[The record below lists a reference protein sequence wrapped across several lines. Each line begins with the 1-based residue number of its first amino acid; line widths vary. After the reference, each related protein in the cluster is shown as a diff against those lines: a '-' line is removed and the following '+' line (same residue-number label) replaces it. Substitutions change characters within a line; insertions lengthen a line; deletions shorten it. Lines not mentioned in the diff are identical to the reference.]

1 MRETPEDLE
10 QLQDLLDTSYA
21 AAGSHLREVITP
33 ERRLTAEEVAAALEG
48 MSLLALATVTSDGRP
63 LVAPVDGI
71 FCRGSFWFGSS
82 DSSLRFAH
90 IRARP
95 QVSATY
101 LPREALSVTVHGEA
115 FEVSPGE
122 RGFDDLQA
130 CCIDIYGEDWKN
142 WAGSAP
148 YARIEASK
156 MFTFQLEADMAPPTS

>member
-1 MRETPEDLE
+1 MRETPEDLDR
-10 QLQDLLDTSYA
+10 LQSLLDESYA
-21 AAGSHLREVITP
+21 SAGSHLREIITP
-33 ERRLTAEEVAAALEG
+33 ERRLDAAEVVGALDG
-48 MSLLALATVTSDGRP
+48 MCLLALATVTSKGRP

-101 LPREALSVTVHGEA
+101 LPREALSVTVHGDAYEVGPEEA
-115 FEVSPGE
+115 
-122 RGFDDLQA
+122 GFADLQA

-142 WAGSAP
+142 WAGSSP
-148 YARIEASK
+148 YARIDATK
-156 MFTFQLEADMAPPTS
+156 MFTFQLDADELPG